1 MSGGAGVWV
10 FRDGVMQLLPAAGG
24 SSRRKALVYLPT
36 GEVLERR
43 PAALERRGE
52 SYYENRSLVQ
62 LHRRDGGADLIAL
75 PRDFARFPLH
85 AHVRRRGEEPRP
97 LQGRRPPEL
106 NKSMHPS
113 VCLTARVLVCSILP
127 AVALH
132 CDRTLAGWD

>member
-1 MSGGAGVWV
+1 M
-10 FRDGVMQLLPAAGG
+10 
-24 SSRRKALVYLPT
+24 YLPT
-36 GEVLERR
+36 GEAMASLE
-43 PAALERRGE
+43 ALERRLAAHGWE